1 MKISTISRSKQP
13 YLYSSSTST
22 DSLVKGMSNFFANHL
37 KKFSSYNSSSS
48 KISRSLFKN
57 ENVHSSFN
65 FTVSTLQLNFTTAS
79 HTFPSNIVSTLVL
92 IILSL
97 HASVDDVKAW
107 DKILCLW
114 NSSIFFNALLI
125 SKDSQLF
132 VLFVC
137 SAECKVRCKYSLS
150 H

>member
-1 MKISTISRSKQP
+1 MEISTISWSKQA

-57 ENVHSSFN
+57 ENVHSNFN
-65 FTVSTLQLNFTTAS
+65 FLKYCTTAS

-97 HASVDDVKAW
+97 HASVNDVKAW

-137 SAECKVRCKYSLS
+137 SAECEVRCKYSLS